1 MKKTLIALLVSCTA
15 ASSMASAES
24 ITAKDALDK
33 IKLSGDFRLR
43 YDSAEAEGLKERTR
57 LRYRL
62 RLTAKAQVNENIKA
76 EVRLASGS
84 ADPVSTNQSFDDGA
98 SSKELWIDRA
108 YITYTEGD
116 VSVYGGKMPVKFAK
130 VSNLMW
136 DGDLNPEGAGFDW
149 KLSDNITLITN
160 GWLLEES
167 RSGAEATM
175 LGSQLAFESSDLLAA
190 VGYYQYSDLIGEDA
204 IGPNDFNFNG
214 NSTLSDSYTQD
225 FAIADLNLSY
235 KFDVADL
242 PVKAVASYAYNTL
255 ADNGQDTAWLVGA
268 SVGKV
273 KQPGDMSFDYNY
285 RKLDADSVLGQFADS
300 DSCGGGTDC
309 SGHYFRVKY
318 RAMRNLD
325 TALIYFANE
334 RDEFVDG
341 QAQDYSRIFLDLQA
355 KF

>member
-1 MKKTLIALLVSCTA
+1 MKTKLIALLVSCAA
-15 ASSMASAES
+15 ASSFVSAES

-43 YDSAEAEGLKERTR
+43 NDYADADNSKERNR

-62 RLTAKAQVNENIKA
+62 RLTAKAQVNESIKA

-108 YITYTEGD
+108 YITYKEGD
-116 VSVYGGKMPVKFAK
+116 LSIYGGKMPVKFAK

-149 KLSDNITLITN
+149 QLSDSLKLVTN

-167 RSGAEATM
+167 RSGSEATM
-175 LGSQLAFESSDLLAA
+175 LGSQLVLEDSGLLAA
-190 VGYYQYSDLIGEDA
+190 VGYYQYSPLIGEDA
-204 IGPNDFNFNG
+204 IGPNDFNFYG

-225 FAIADLNLSY
+225 YAIADLNLSY
-235 KFDVADL
+235 KFELAGL
-242 PVKAVASYAYNTL
+242 PVKAIASYAYNTK
-255 ADNGQDTAWLVGA
+255 ADNGQDTAYLVGA

-285 RKLDADSVLGQFADS
+285 RTLDADSVLGQFADS

-325 TALIYFANE
+325 AAAIFFVNE
-334 RDEFVDG
+334 RDEFVNG
-341 QAQDYSRIFLDLQA
+341 EAEDYSRVMIDLQA